1 MPHPTPV
8 EMLSTPELLALREAL
23 VNEHLMAGLG
33 KILTFEVRLQAENME
48 QESLKDSPNVNRIVQ
63 YASKLQAAREL
74 VAVTIKN
81 RMESLTARQNR

>member
-1 MPHPTPV
+1 
-8 EMLSTPELLALREAL
+8 MLSTPELLALREAL
-23 VNEHLMAGLG
+23 VNEHLMTGLG
-33 KILTFEVRLQAENME
+33 KILAFEVRLQAENME

-63 YASKLQAAREL
+63 YASKMQAAREL